1 MKIKSGVTK
10 VASSGTAVQLR
21 AKDEIVIRIYL
32 SVPAGNTG
40 SVYFGDST
48 VEGSGTVSGL
58 ELAKPAT
65 TDKDPVPLEFSRDGL
80 GGAIFKD
87 LYVDAATNGDDL
99 HWLAVIQ

>member
-10 VASSGTAVQLR
+10 VTSSGTAVQLR

-32 SVPAGNTG
+32 SVPVGNTG

-58 ELAKPAT
+58 ELAKPTAT
-65 TDKDPVPLEFSRDGL
+65 D
-80 GGAIFKD
+80 KD
-87 LYVDAATNGDDL
+87 LYVDAANNDDNL